1 MAAMNEHDFLHQTLS
16 SLPGVDMSD
25 PRILDL
31 LSYCDRTTHVAAEPD
46 SPPVLLEK
54 AYARFKVAGTPEEAI
69 AAREAV
75 LMARNAVHNI
85 DQPADLSEET
95 TSDVQAVPAAEV
107 AVPEDNS
114 RTDHQRAEAAQ
125 AHVLAELAEV
135 EREEADALAAAI
147 ALSMD
152 TSDDACVSS
161 PVSALGQCPELHVCA

>member
-1 MAAMNEHDFLHQTLS
+1 MATMNQHDFLQQTLS
-16 SLPGVDMSD
+16 SLPGVNMSD

-31 LSYCDRTTHVAAEPD
+31 LSYCGRTTHVGAKPD
-46 SPPVLLEK
+46 SPLVVLEK
-54 AYARFKVAGTPEEAI
+54 AYARFKIAGTPEEAI

-75 LMARNAVHNI
+75 IAARNAVHNI

-95 TSDVQAVPAAEV
+95 ISDVQAVPAAEEV
-107 AVPEDNS
+107 AVPEDAS

-125 AHVLAELAEV
+125 AQVLAELAEN
-135 EREEADALAAAI
+135 EQEEADAI

-152 TSDDACVSS
+152 TSDDVCVSS